1 MIFVQKTN
9 HRIILNVLIK
19 DPELKKEM
27 EEQMKTM
34 NKGGQVPDM
43 SELMSSIFGGQPA
56 VKKSSK
62 SSKKKN

>member
-1 MIFVQKTN
+1 MYVQ
-9 HRIILNVLIK
+9 

-43 SELMSSIFGGQPA
+43 SELMSSMFGGQQP
-56 VKKSSK
+56 KKSAK
-62 SSKKKN
+62 KKKN